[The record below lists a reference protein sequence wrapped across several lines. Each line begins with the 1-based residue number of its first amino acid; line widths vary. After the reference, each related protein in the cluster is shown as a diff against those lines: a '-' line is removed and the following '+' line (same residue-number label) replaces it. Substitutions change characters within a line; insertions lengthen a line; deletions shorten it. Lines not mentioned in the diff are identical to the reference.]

1 MARVCPCWR
10 AYDLRQQ
17 HHGCLSTSLNL
28 YPSDPEG
35 RKAKRSAGGA
45 AGQVR
50 AGDQSQDRQGAG
62 PRSTGEAARPRRRG
76 ARMKRREFITLLG
89 GGAAAW
95 PLAARAQQP
104 ATPVIGFLDGQSFDL
119 HLMTAFRQA
128 LKDAGYI
135 EGRNVAIY
143 FRSAD
148 GQTDRLVTLAGD
160 IVGRRIAVIVTAGGG
175 ASALAAY
182 AATTTVPIVFVTGVD
197 PVSSGLVMS
206 LNRPGGNATGVYI
219 FQQVLEGKRLG
230 LLRELVPSAA
240 SMAVLLNPTNANFQT
255 QLRGVQDAARDLGQ
269 QVSILSA
276 NTEREID
283 VAFATTAQSG
293 ARALLVGSDPFF
305 GSERDQ
311 VIALAARHAIPAIYE
326 GREFATAGG
335 LASYGTS
342 LADAYRQAGT
352 YAGRILKGEKPAD
365 LPIVQP
371 TKFEFVINLKTAK
384 ALGLDVSPGLAASA
398 DEIIE

>member
-1 MARVCPCWR
+1 
-10 AYDLRQQ
+10 
-17 HHGCLSTSLNL
+17 
-28 YPSDPEG
+28 
-35 RKAKRSAGGA
+35 
-45 AGQVR
+45 VR
-50 AGDQSQDRQGAG
+50 W
-62 PRSTGEAARPRRRG
+62 
-76 ARMKRREFITLLG
+76 REFIALLG
-89 GGAAAW
+89 GAAAAW

-104 ATPVIGFLDGQSFDL
+104 AMPVIGFLDGQSFDL

-128 LKDAGYI
+128 LKEAGYI
-135 EGRNVAIY
+135 EGRSVAIY

-160 IVGRRIAVIVTAGGG
+160 IVGRRVAVIVTTGGG
-175 ASALAAY
+175 AAALAAY
-182 AATTTVPIVFVTGVD
+182 AATTTIPIVFVNGVD

-240 SMAVLLNPTNANFQT
+240 SIAVLLNPTNANFQT

-283 VAFATTAQSG
+283 VAFATVAQSG

-342 LADAYRQAGT
+342 LADAYRQAAL

-384 ALGLDVSPGLAASA
+384 TLGLDVPPGLSASA

>member
-1 MARVCPCWR
+1 V
-10 AYDLRQQ
+10 
-17 HHGCLSTSLNL
+17 
-28 YPSDPEG
+28 
-35 RKAKRSAGGA
+35 
-45 AGQVR
+45 
-50 AGDQSQDRQGAG
+50 
-62 PRSTGEAARPRRRG
+62 
-76 ARMKRREFITLLG
+76 KRREFITLF

-95 PLAARAQQP
+95 PLAARAQQ
-104 ATPVIGFLDGQSFDL
+104 AAMPVIGFLDGQSFDL

-135 EGRNVAIY
+135 EGRNIGIY

-160 IVGRRIAVIVTAGGG
+160 IIGRRVAVIVTTGGG
-175 ASALAAY
+175 AAALAAY
-182 AATTTVPIVFVTGVD
+182 AATTTIPIVFVNGVD

-206 LNRPGGNATGVYI
+206 LNRPGGNTTGVYI

-240 SMAVLLNPTNANFQT
+240 SIAVLLNPTNANFQT

-283 VAFATTAQSG
+283 VAFASVAQSG

-305 GSERDQ
+305 SSERDQ

-342 LADAYRQAGT
+342 LADAYRQAAL

-384 ALGLDVSPGLAASA
+384 TLGLDVPPGLAASA
-398 DEIIE
+398 NEIVE

>member
-1 MARVCPCWR
+1 M
-10 AYDLRQQ
+10 
-17 HHGCLSTSLNL
+17 
-28 YPSDPEG
+28 
-35 RKAKRSAGGA
+35 
-45 AGQVR
+45 
-50 AGDQSQDRQGAG
+50 
-62 PRSTGEAARPRRRG
+62 RRR
-76 ARMKRREFITLLG
+76 KFITLLG
-89 GGAAAW
+89 GAIAW
-95 PLAARAQQP
+95 PLVARAQQP
-104 ATPVIGFLDGQSFDL
+104 AMPVIGFLDGQSFDL

-160 IVGRRIAVIVTAGGG
+160 IVGRRVAVVVTTGGG
-175 ASALAAY
+175 AAALAAY
-182 AATTTVPIVFVTGVD
+182 AATTTIPIVFVSGVD
-197 PVSSGLVMS
+197 PVTSGLVMS

-240 SMAVLLNPTNANFQT
+240 SIAVLLNPTNANFQT

-283 VAFATTAQSG
+283 VAFATVAQSG

-305 GSERDQ
+305 SSERDQ
-311 VIALAARHAIPAIYE
+311 VIALAARYAIPAIYE

-342 LADAYRQAGT
+342 LADAYRQAAL
-352 YAGRILKGEKPAD
+352 YAGLILKGEKPAD

-371 TKFEFVINLKTAK
+371 TKFEFVINMKTAK
-384 ALGLDVSPGLAASA
+384 TLGFDVSPGLAASA
-398 DEIIE
+398 DEIVE

>member
-1 MARVCPCWR
+1 
-10 AYDLRQQ
+10 
-17 HHGCLSTSLNL
+17 
-28 YPSDPEG
+28 
-35 RKAKRSAGGA
+35 
-45 AGQVR
+45 
-50 AGDQSQDRQGAG
+50 
-62 PRSTGEAARPRRRG
+62 
-76 ARMKRREFITLLG
+76 MKRRELITLL

-95 PLAARAQQP
+95 PLAATAQQP
-104 ATPVIGFLDGQSFDL
+104 AMPVIGFLDGQSFDL

-135 EGRNVAIY
+135 EGRNVTIY

-160 IVGRRIAVIVTAGGG
+160 IIGRRVAVIVTTGGG
-175 ASALAAY
+175 AAALAAY
-182 AATTTVPIVFVTGVD
+182 AATTTISIVFVNGVD

-240 SMAVLLNPTNANFQT
+240 SIAVLLNPTNANFQT

-283 VAFATTAQSG
+283 VAFATVAQSG
-293 ARALLVGSDPFF
+293 ARALLVGSDPLFF
-305 GSERDQ
+305 SSERDQ
-311 VIALAARHAIPAIYE
+311 VIALAARYAIPAIYE

-342 LADAYRQAGT
+342 LADAYRQAAL

-384 ALGLDVSPGLAASA
+384 TLGLDVSPGLAASA
-398 DEIIE
+398 DEIVE

>member
-1 MARVCPCWR
+1 MR
-10 AYDLRQQ
+10 
-17 HHGCLSTSLNL
+17 
-28 YPSDPEG
+28 
-35 RKAKRSAGGA
+35 
-45 AGQVR
+45 
-50 AGDQSQDRQGAG
+50 
-62 PRSTGEAARPRRRG
+62 
-76 ARMKRREFITLLG
+76 RREFITLV

-95 PLAARAQQP
+95 PLASRAQQP
-104 ATPVIGFLDGQSFDL
+104 GGQVIGFLDGQSFDL

-128 LKDAGYI
+128 LQDAGYI

-160 IVGRRIAVIVTAGGG
+160 IVGRRVAVIVTTGGG
-175 ASALAAY
+175 AAALAAY
-182 AATTTVPIVFVTGVD
+182 AATTTIPIVFVNGVD
-197 PVSSGLVMS
+197 PVTSGLVMS

-240 SMAVLLNPTNANFQT
+240 SIAVLLNPTNANFQT
-255 QLRGVQDAARDLGQ
+255 QLRGVQESARVLGQ

-276 NTEREID
+276 STVREIE
-283 VAFATTAQSG
+283 VAFATVAQSG
-293 ARALLVGSDPFF
+293 ARALLVGSDPFLS
-305 GSERDQ
+305 SERDQ
-311 VIALAARHAIPAIYE
+311 VVALAARHTIPTIYE
-326 GREFATAGG
+326 GREFVMAGG

-342 LADAYRQAGT
+342 LADAYRQAAL
-352 YAGRILKGEKPAD
+352 YAGRILRGEKPAD

-384 ALGLDVSPGLAASA
+384 ALGIDVPHGLSASA

>member
-1 MARVCPCWR
+1 M
-10 AYDLRQQ
+10 
-17 HHGCLSTSLNL
+17 
-28 YPSDPEG
+28 
-35 RKAKRSAGGA
+35 
-45 AGQVR
+45 
-50 AGDQSQDRQGAG
+50 
-62 PRSTGEAARPRRRG
+62 RRR
-76 ARMKRREFITLLG
+76 KFIALLG
-89 GGAAAW
+89 GAVAW
-95 PLAARAQQP
+95 PLVARAQQP
-104 ATPVIGFLDGQSFDL
+104 AMPVIGFLDGQSFDL

-135 EGRNVAIY
+135 EGRNVALY
-143 FRSAD
+143 FRSAN

-160 IVGRRIAVIVTAGGG
+160 IVGRRVAVIVTAGGG
-175 ASALAAY
+175 AAALAAY
-182 AATTTVPIVFVTGVD
+182 AATTTIPIVFVSGVD
-197 PVSSGLVMS
+197 PVASGLVMS
-206 LNRPGGNATGVYI
+206 LNRPGSNATGVYI
-219 FQQVLEGKRLG
+219 FQQVLEGKRLE
-230 LLRELVPSAA
+230 LLHGLVPAGA
-240 SMAVLLNPTNANFQT
+240 LIAVLLNPTNANFQT

-283 VAFATTAQSG
+283 GAFATVAQSG

-305 GSERDQ
+305 SSERDQ

-326 GREFATAGG
+326 GREFAAAGG

-342 LADAYRQAGT
+342 LADAYRQAAL

-384 ALGLDVSPGLAASA
+384 TLGLDVSPGLAASA
-398 DEIIE
+398 DEIVE

>member
-1 MARVCPCWR
+1 M
-10 AYDLRQQ
+10 Y
-17 HHGCLSTSLNL
+17 GS
-28 YPSDPEG
+28 E
-35 RKAKRSAGGA
+35 
-45 AGQVR
+45 
-50 AGDQSQDRQGAG
+50 
-62 PRSTGEAARPRRRG
+62 RG
-76 ARMKRREFITLLG
+76 ARGNSRPYRTRRAFITLLG

-104 ATPVIGFLDGQSFDL
+104 TTPVIGFLDGQSFDL

-160 IVGRRIAVIVTAGGG
+160 IIGRRVAVIVTTGGG
-175 ASALAAY
+175 AAALAAY
-182 AATTTVPIVFVTGVD
+182 AATTTIPIVFVNGVD
-197 PVSSGLVMS
+197 PVSSGLVVS

-240 SMAVLLNPTNANFQT
+240 SIAVLLNPTNANFQT

-283 VAFATTAQSG
+283 VAFATVAQSG

-305 GSERDQ
+305 SSERDQ
-311 VIALAARHAIPAIYE
+311 VIALASRYAIPAIYE

-342 LADAYRQAGT
+342 LADAYRQAAL

-371 TKFEFVINLKTAK
+371 TKFEFVINMKTAK
-384 ALGLDVSPGLAASA
+384 TLGLDVSPGLAASA
-398 DEIIE
+398 DEIVE

>member
-1 MARVCPCWR
+1 ML
-10 AYDLRQQ
+10 DL
-17 HHGCLSTSLNL
+17 G
-28 YPSDPEG
+28 
-35 RKAKRSAGGA
+35 
-45 AGQVR
+45 
-50 AGDQSQDRQGAG
+50 
-62 PRSTGEAARPRRRG
+62 
-76 ARMKRREFITLLG
+76 RREFIAALG
-89 GGAAAW
+89 GAAAAW

-104 ATPVIGFLDGQSFDL
+104 AMPVIGFLDGQSFDL

-128 LKDAGYI
+128 LKDAGYVD
-135 EGRNVAIY
+135 GRSVAIY

-160 IVGRRIAVIVTAGGG
+160 IVGRRVAVIVTAGGG

-283 VAFATTAQSG
+283 VAFATAAQSG

-352 YAGRILKGEKPAD
+352 YVGRILKGEKPAD

-384 ALGLDVSPGLAASA
+384 ALDLDVSPGLAASA

>member
-1 MARVCPCWR
+1 ML
-10 AYDLRQQ
+10 DL
-17 HHGCLSTSLNL
+17 G
-28 YPSDPEG
+28 
-35 RKAKRSAGGA
+35 
-45 AGQVR
+45 
-50 AGDQSQDRQGAG
+50 
-62 PRSTGEAARPRRRG
+62 
-76 ARMKRREFITLLG
+76 RREFIAALG
-89 GGAAAW
+89 GAAAAW

-104 ATPVIGFLDGQSFDL
+104 AMPVIGFLDGQSFDL

-128 LKDAGYI
+128 LKDAGYV

-160 IVGRRIAVIVTAGGG
+160 IVGRRVAVIVTAGGG

-182 AATTTVPIVFVTGVD
+182 AATTTIPIVFVSGVD
-197 PVSSGLVMS
+197 PVTSGLVVN
-206 LNRPGGNATGVYI
+206 LNRPGGNATGLYVL
-219 FQQVLEGKRLG
+219 QQVLEGKRLG
-230 LLRELVPSAA
+230 LLHELVPAA
-240 SMAVLLNPTNANFQT
+240 RLIAVLLNPSNANFQT
-255 QLRGVQDAARDLGQ
+255 QLRGVQDAARGLGQ

-276 NTEREID
+276 STERDID
-283 VAFATTAQSG
+283 VALATVTQSG
-293 ARALLVGSDPFF
+293 AGALLVGSDPFF
-305 GSERDQ
+305 NSERDQ
-311 VIALAARHAIPAIYE
+311 MIALAARHAMPAIYE
-326 GREFATAGG
+326 GREFAAAGG

-342 LADAYRQAGT
+342 LTDAYRQAGT

-384 ALGLDVSPGLAASA
+384 ALGLEVPPGLSASA